1 MIEKTK
7 NQFNF
12 SFYKSFYKL
21 DVLKQ
26 PLLYANVF
34 PGYCS
39 KVGPDISNWGLTT
52 TPIIYWESGV
62 FSQRGIGWVCI
73 KY

>member
-7 NQFNF
+7 NQFHF
-12 SFYKSFYKL
+12 SFYKSFYKF

-52 TPIIYWESGV
+52 PIIYWESGV
-62 FSQRGIGWVCI
+62 FSQRGILDEFV
-73 KY
+73 